1 MKLKKKKKKNYGTR
15 VPFKELELEF
25 LSRTYSDVFND
36 VFNERH
42 LNLNSF
48 QGTSL

>member
-1 MKLKKKKKKNYGTR
+1 M
-15 VPFKELELEF
+15 ELEF
-25 LSRTYSDVFND
+25 HSRNLNLNSFQGPIVTFLMNVFND